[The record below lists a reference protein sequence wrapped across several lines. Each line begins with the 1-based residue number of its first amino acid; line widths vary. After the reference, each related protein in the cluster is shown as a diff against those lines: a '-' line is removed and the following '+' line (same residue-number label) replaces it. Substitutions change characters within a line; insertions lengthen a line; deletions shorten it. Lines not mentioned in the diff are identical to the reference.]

1 MTAVQ
6 IIITILS
13 SATTGLLI
21 ALITLRLLFTASSKK
36 NWAGKISTLAQK
48 EFESSIVIEEKVS
61 DPQLFEKLKPEI
73 ERHVDL
79 FLTEKLAAV
88 FPLLYKF
95 MGEKTLTQ
103 FKGAFMTETDLLFPV
118 IIKKYILS
126 LKKDISIDK
135 IVLEKINSIPISQI
149 RVAFYRNARKEILY
163 FKLICLGTG
172 LLTGLLSVALVLI
185 ST

>member
-6 IIITILS
+6 ILIILLS

-36 NWAGKISTLAQK
+36 NWAGKLSILAQK
-48 EFESSIVIEEKVS
+48 EFESSVLLEEKVS

-73 ERHVDL
+73 EWHVDL

-95 MGEKTLTQ
+95 MGEKTLMQ

-118 IIKKYILS
+118 IIKKYISS
-126 LKKDISIDK
+126 LKKDISIDQ
-135 IVLEKINSIPISQI
+135 IISEKINSIPIKEI
-149 RVAFYRNARKEILY
+149 RVAFYRNARKEILC
-163 FKLICLGTG
+163 FKLICVGTG
-172 LLTGLLSVALVLI
+172 LLTGLLTVALVSM